1 MGRLFGDEWG
11 PKLEQM
17 GMTWAG
23 QGPAYMAAH
32 ARQQE
37 AGILKDE
44 GRRDAMLKDI
54 LAVGYHLDNNNPG
67 AAEALLQNRID
78 YINKLGGDPTQSQGL
93 VRMLQEGRHEEVR
106 KGVAGIRA
114 RHVAM
119 GDLKAANDKGS
130 QFGRDRLWQDEE
142 NNYYQS
148 TMVNDPN
155 TGKSRTSRVPMFGAP
170 DEPVGKVVP
179 VSDLGQTPGQIVKH
193 KAAVAAATETSGTT
207 ARLETEFKLKPKVE
221 VAVREAVSNFERS
234 FDREGEAYENSAV
247 LQTYDAAMGGLMKSL
262 GATTTGSVVGWLPAM
277 TENSQIAT
285 GAIAAMAPVLKQ
297 MFRSSGEGTF
307 TDSDQKLLMEM
318 IPTRKDGPGARVAK
332 VANIDAIVRAKL
344 KQPART
350 SKAAPYNAKGWR
362 LMQDASGAQA
372 YVGPNGEVEE
382 AQ

>member
-1 MGRLFGDEWG
+1 MGDKSWLDRNVADGN
-11 PKLEQM
+11 
-17 GMTWAG
+17 WADAAYQLG
-23 QGPAYMAAH
+23 IHMSGEAPAYMAAQ

-37 AGILKDE
+37 VDNELSDQRRLAWIKDNRSLLYHLNNKNYGAATE
-44 GRRDAMLKDI
+44 QLANRRGELVKLGADTTETDGMFEMMAKGQYTELQDGVQS
-54 LAVGYHLDNNNPG
+54 LDDQAVLNGDLPSWRSAVGG
-67 AAEALLQNRID
+67 
-78 YINKLGGDPTQSQGL
+78 
-93 VRMLQEGRHEEVR
+93 
-106 KGVAGIRA
+106 
-114 RHVAM
+114 
-119 GDLKAANDKGS
+119 DKGS

-262 GATTTGSVVGWLPAM
+262 GATTTGPVVGWLL
-277 TENSQIAT
+277 QIQT
-285 GAIAAMAPVLKQ
+285 K
-297 MFRSSGEGTF
+297 SC
-307 TDSDQKLLMEM
+307 
-318 IPTRKDGPGARVAK
+318 
-332 VANIDAIVRAKL
+332 
-344 KQPART
+344 
-350 SKAAPYNAKGWR
+350 
-362 LMQDASGAQA
+362 
-372 YVGPNGEVEE
+372 
-382 AQ
+382 